1 MKKLLLIIPIMFN
14 LSAGQFN
21 LSDGACTN
29 SFKTDNDNF
38 KRLKLAAEIENLLY
52 FIEDNKLVSII
63 IFDRYGT
70 KNIGKNDI
78 KSLGFVNKLKQGV
91 NGNIFYKI
99 KSYIDRI
106 ESRISKLDVDVKSD
120 TRSIKATSRDLDF
133 LIRLESLLIN
143 IKNNVKDSTIVAIP
157 ENDYENFEIFINKML
172 ANICSQYSNA
182 LKD

>member
-1 MKKLLLIIPIMFN
+1 MFN

-21 LSDGACTN
+21 LSGGACTN

-78 KSLGFVNKLKQGV
+78 KSLGFVNKLIG
-91 NGNIFYKI
+91 
-99 KSYIDRI
+99 
-106 ESRISKLDVDVKSD
+106 D
-120 TRSIKATSRDLDF
+120 TNT
-133 LIRLESLLIN
+133 IN
-143 IKNNVKDSTIVAIP
+143 I
-157 ENDYENFEIFINKML
+157 
-172 ANICSQYSNA
+172 
-182 LKD
+182 